1 MSIDSYVYK
10 VRHGAPGAPILFA
23 FHGTGGDENQFFDF
37 ASRLMPGATIV
48 SPRGDVTE
56 EGALRFF
63 RRRAEGVYD
72 MEDLQVRQAALAR
85 FVGAHAKEAQAGM
98 VLGLGYSNGA
108 NILAAMMIGDGTL
121 FDGAMLMHPLIPW
134 VPEANGDLAGRDI
147 LITAGRNDPICP
159 PAKTQALADYFEEQ
173 GASVGLEWHG
183 GGHDIRPGEIEA
195 VQRFAG
201 AIIG

>member
-10 VRHGAPGAPILFA
+10 IRHGAPGAPIFFA
-23 FHGTGGDENQFFDF
+23 FHGTGGDERQLFDF

-48 SPRGDVTE
+48 SPRGDVSE

-72 MEDLQVRQAALAR
+72 MDDLSARQAVLAG
-85 FVGAHAKEAQAGM
+85 FVEAHAKEAQAGM

-108 NILAAMMIGDGTL
+108 NILAAMMIGNGKL
-121 FDGAMLMHPLIPW
+121 FDAAVLMHPLIPW
-134 VPEANGDLAGRDI
+134 APEENRDLAGRDI

-159 PAKTQALADYFEEQ
+159 PEKTQALANYFEAQ
-173 GASVGLEWHG
+173 GASVRLEWHA

-201 AIIG
+201 AIMR